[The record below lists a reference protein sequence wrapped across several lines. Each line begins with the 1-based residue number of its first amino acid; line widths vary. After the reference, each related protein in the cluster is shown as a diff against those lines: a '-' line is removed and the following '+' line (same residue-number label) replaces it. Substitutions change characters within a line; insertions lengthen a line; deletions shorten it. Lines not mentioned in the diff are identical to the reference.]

1 MLAARQLE
9 SNDNPLVQFNC
20 LTWKKRATFA
30 QGSGASRNVQ
40 APLSAMLPNSLYKTG
55 KRFVWVQNKQNI
67 SMALASCDKQV
78 EVLGFSAFIPS
89 TELKTVQLGGSPMA
103 PPSD

>member
-1 MLAARQLE
+1 
-9 SNDNPLVQFNC
+9 
-20 LTWKKRATFA
+20 
-30 QGSGASRNVQ
+30 
-40 APLSAMLPNSLYKTG
+40 MLPNSLYKTG

-103 PPSD
+103 PPSDWKQPVPDWCQVASPNSQAP